1 MISGPSGAGKGTLIR
16 RVMQRLPHLAFSIS
30 ATTRQSRAGEKDGED
45 YFFLTEAEFK
55 DWAQTDRFLE
65 WAEYGGNLYGTP
77 RQAVND
83 KLVSGNDVILEI
95 ELEGARQVLE
105 QREDAVMIFI
115 MPPSLEELE
124 RRLRLRNTESED
136 ALGKRL
142 ARAKEEISDVR
153 GKVWDGRRQ
162 FDYVIVNDSVE
173 RASDELADV
182 IGEIRR
188 NDEQAHD

>member
-1 MISGPSGAGKGTLIR
+1 MFLQQGRPRLVVQGTVQLHFLHAGPPGR
-16 RVMQRLPHLAFSIS
+16 RV
-30 ATTRQSRAGEKDGED
+30 K
-45 YFFLTEAEFK
+45 
-55 DWAQTDRFLE
+55 
-65 WAEYGGNLYGTP
+65 
-77 RQAVND
+77 VC
-83 KLVSGNDVILEI
+83 LVSHACPVCQ
-95 ELEGARQVLE
+95 QVLD
-105 QREDAVMIFI
+105 QRENAAMIFI

-142 ARAKEEISDVR
+142 ARAEEEISDVR
-153 GKVWDGRRQ
+153 GKVWRGRRQ

-173 RASDELADV
+173 RASEELADV